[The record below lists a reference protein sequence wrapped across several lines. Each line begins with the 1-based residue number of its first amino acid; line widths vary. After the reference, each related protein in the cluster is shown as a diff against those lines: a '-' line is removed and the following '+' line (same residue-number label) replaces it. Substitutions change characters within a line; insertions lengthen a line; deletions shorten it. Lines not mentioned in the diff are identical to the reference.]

1 MRITIFGATGQVGRQ
16 LVRLALYQ
24 GHHVKAYGRNIY
36 NAGLPEDD
44 QLELCQGGLFDE
56 GLVEDAV
63 SGADAVLSV
72 IGGSFDGTDKARSL
86 GMKYIIAAMRKNKVS
101 RIIALGGKGQ
111 LDGSEGQMLMDN
123 PEFPEIFLPVSREH
137 LKALQQLND
146 SGLDWTFICSPDI
159 IDGDPTGHFL
169 TSAGIAPDPDK
180 NQVFSG
186 DLALCMLQELRENK
200 YLHQRVGISNE

>member
-1 MRITIFGATGQVGRQ
+1 MRISIFGATGQVGRQ

-24 GHHVKAYGRNIY
+24 GHQVKAYGRNIY
-36 NAGLPEDD
+36 NAGFQDD
-44 QLELCQGGLFDE
+44 DNLELCQGGLFDE
-56 GLVEDAV
+56 DLVKDAV
-63 SGADAVLSV
+63 EGSDAVLSV

-86 GMKYIIAAMRKNKVS
+86 GMKYIISAMQKNKVK

-111 LDGSEGQMLMDN
+111 LDGPEGQMLMDD

-137 LKALQQLND
+137 LKALQRLTD
-146 SGLDWTFICSPDI
+146 SGLDWTFICSPNI

-169 TSAGIAPDPDK
+169 TSAHTVPTPDK

-186 DLALCMLQELRENK
+186 DLALCMLQELQKNE
-200 YLHQRVGISNE
+200 YIHQRVGISN